1 MKITFVPED
10 KDIFK
15 NKIIETKCA
24 IIFIEYM
31 DGIIREKYWRIKN
44 FNNTSGLLHNIESQD
59 WYTKDKFNIKQVV
72 LIADNAETREQ
83 QRLS

>member
-31 DGIIREKYWRIKN
+31 DGTIREKYWRIKN
-44 FNNTSGLLHNIESQD
+44 LTCINLLTFISLYVNILTNDFGEE
-59 WYTKDKFNIKQVV
+59 N
-72 LIADNAETREQ
+72 
-83 QRLS
+83 

>member
-24 IIFIEYM
+24 IRLIEYM
-31 DGIIREKYWRIKN
+31 DGTISEDPWRIQN
-44 FNNTSGLLHNIESQD
+44 FNNTSDFFSQI
-59 WYTKDKFNIKQVV
+59 W
-72 LIADNAETREQ
+72 
-83 QRLS
+83 LS

>member
-24 IIFIEYM
+24 TRHIEYM
-31 DGIIREKYWRIKN
+31 DGTIREAEQAGVETLTPMELEALKY
-44 FNNTSGLLHNIESQD
+44 
-59 WYTKDKFNIKQVV
+59 
-72 LIADNAETREQ
+72 AEHH
-83 QRLS
+83 QRK

>member
-24 IIFIEYM
+24 IRLIEYI
-31 DGIIREKYWRIKN
+31 DGTISEDPWRIQN
-44 FNNTSGLLHNIESQD
+44 FNNTSDFFSQI
-59 WYTKDKFNIKQVV
+59 W
-72 LIADNAETREQ
+72 
-83 QRLS
+83 LS

>member
-24 IIFIEYM
+24 KRLIKYM
-31 DGIIREKYWRIKN
+31 DGTIREKTWRIKN
-44 FNNTSGLLHNIESQD
+44 
-59 WYTKDKFNIKQVV
+59 Y
-72 LIADNAETREQ
+72 
-83 QRLS
+83 

>member
-24 IIFIEYM
+24 IRIIEYM
-31 DGIIREKYWRIKN
+31 DGTIRE
-44 FNNTSGLLHNIESQD
+44 
-59 WYTKDKFNIKQVV
+59 
-72 LIADNAETREQ
+72 
-83 QRLS
+83 